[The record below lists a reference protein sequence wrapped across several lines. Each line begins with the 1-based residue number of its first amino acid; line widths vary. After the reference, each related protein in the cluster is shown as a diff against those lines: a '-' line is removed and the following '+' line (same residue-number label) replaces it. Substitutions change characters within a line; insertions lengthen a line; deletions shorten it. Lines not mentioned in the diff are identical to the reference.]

1 MLPPL
6 TLFRMDIKPSKKH
19 YGQNGAVILGHNHL
33 RISCRV
39 IMLLNNKLTT
49 AFVFNSLLVIS
60 RTTISSRQS
69 IPPNKINETLNR
81 TVWNKSPILSW
92 FSKWKTC
99 IFSPVWLSLNE
110 HRQCIVS
117 FRFSLVLR
125 QHLISQVLKFT
136 ALRFRIYI
144 EIILEGSVHVLLVS
158 HTKLLVT
165 YPYRAH
171 IANLPIGFYTY

>member
-6 TLFRMDIKPSKKH
+6 TLFWMDIKPFYRNTRTYGKNEAIVL
-19 YGQNGAVILGHNHL
+19 GQNHCVFGVGLYTMNWHCKHL
-33 RISCRV
+33 
-39 IMLLNNKLTT
+39 L
-49 AFVFNSLLVIS
+49 NSLLVIC
-60 RTTISSRQS
+60 RRQS
-69 IPPNKINETLNR
+69 IQPNRINEILNR

-117 FRFSLVLR
+117 FCFSLVLR

-165 YPYRAH
+165 YPYRA
-171 IANLPIGFYTY
+171 ILIV